1 MVFPQAL
8 DVSPD
13 IQRRER
19 DMRSSALS
27 RGLGAIGSTLEH
39 GLMSNI
45 EQETLGPPA
54 ATKDKDSRYK
64 RLERQ
69 AADLYPYIRARLRAE
84 LVRDRERRG
93 RIARDWN

>member
-1 MVFPQAL
+1 MGM
-8 DVSPD
+8 SPD

-19 DMRSSALS
+19 DLRSSALS
-27 RGLGAIGSTLEH
+27 RGLGAVGSALGQ
-39 GLMSNI
+39 GLVSSI
-45 EQETLGPPA
+45 EQDFLGPPA

-93 RIARDWN
+93 RITRDWS